1 MQRLHLLFYVLN
13 VSDVN
18 ECINGT
24 HNCDNNATCQNT
36 VGSFNCSCNHGYDG
50 NGTSCFGMAFI
61 ECYVYK
67 SLCILQIWQMEIL
80 SIYIVY
86 SLKGYMDEIYRRNI

>member
-1 MQRLHLLFYVLN
+1 MMQQATFAFTFFCFNVL
-13 VSDVN
+13 DVN

-36 VGSFNCSCNHGYDG
+36 LGSFNCSCNPGYDG

-61 ECYVYK
+61 EFYVYN
-67 SLCILQIWQMEIL
+67 SLCILQIWQKEIL
-80 SIYIVY
+80 SI
-86 SLKGYMDEIYRRNI
+86 